1 MTDRSFLPL
10 AGAVLSDERLDLMAH
25 VQRCASLRGRWFTLR
40 CAAEALHAAVA
51 PRFVTS
57 LLAVFVLFGAVSLAL

>member
-1 MTDRSFLPL
+1 MSDRSLSSR
-10 AGAVLSDERLDLMAH
+10 AGAVLSDERLALVAH
-25 VQRCASLRGRWFTLR
+25 VQRCARLRGRWFTLR
-40 CAAEALHAAVA
+40 CAAEAMHAALA